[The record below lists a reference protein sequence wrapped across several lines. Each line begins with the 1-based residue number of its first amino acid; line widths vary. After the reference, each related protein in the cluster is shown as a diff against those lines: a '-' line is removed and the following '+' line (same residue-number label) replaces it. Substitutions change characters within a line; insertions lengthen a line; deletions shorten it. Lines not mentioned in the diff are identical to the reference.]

1 MVSSIFGSYGNQQK
15 SSFEARVSDRAYVN
29 GAGKGPDGVNKPGT
43 AGWNADGVKK
53 PGDARKNAQ
62 SADAAN
68 TGALKTKEW
77 SPLSSNSPLVPT
89 VKEGYGTVIGNV
101 ELSDKAK
108 EYYNKLK
115 SKFHSMDFI
124 LVGKA
129 EKGRVAANASAY
141 GNANKQVVLIDEE
154 KLERMATDES
164 FRKKYEG
171 IIAMSQNKLA
181 EMKNSLS
188 SSGAAVKNFGIS
200 VDGDG
205 RMSFFATLEQSREAQ
220 QKITEKHRAKAKAQ
234 HLKDKKIADKKAN
247 AERIE
252 KLREKNHTA
261 AAPKDDAADR
271 PAEAP
276 DAATAP
282 LPEKEAEQPAGYLDL
297 WADSIEDLA
306 RSVSV
311 YAFEQI
317 DAADARKEQST
328 LGASIDFRG

>member
-15 SSFEARVSDRAYVN
+15 STFEARVSDRAYVK
-29 GAGKGPDGVNKPGT
+29 GAGKNTEAANK
-43 AGWNADGVKK
+43 AGAAG
-53 PGDARKNAQ
+53 KNAQ
-62 SADAAN
+62 GTDPSKA
-68 TGALKTKEW
+68 GALKTKDW
-77 SPLSSNSPLVPT
+77 SPLASNSPLVPT

-101 ELSDKAK
+101 ELSDKAR
-108 EYYNKLK
+108 EYYDKLK
-115 SKFHSMDFI
+115 SKFHNMDFI

-141 GNANKQVVLIDEE
+141 GNAQKQVVLIDEE

-171 IIAMSQNKLA
+171 IISMSQNKLS

-200 VDGDG
+200 VGEDGK
-205 RMSFFATLEQSREAQ
+205 MSFFATFEKSQEEQ
-220 QKITEKHRAKAKAQ
+220 QKITEKHRAKTKAQ
-234 HLKDKKIADKKAN
+234 HLKDKKIADRKAN

-252 KLREKNHTA
+252 KLREKNHA
-261 AAPKDDAADR
+261 SAVPKEDPSDKTG
-271 PAEAP
+271 ETP
-276 DAATAP
+276 DAAKMEP
-282 LPEKEAEQPAGYLDL
+282 RVEEPKQPAGYLDL

-317 DAADARKEQST
+317 DAADAAKEQSS